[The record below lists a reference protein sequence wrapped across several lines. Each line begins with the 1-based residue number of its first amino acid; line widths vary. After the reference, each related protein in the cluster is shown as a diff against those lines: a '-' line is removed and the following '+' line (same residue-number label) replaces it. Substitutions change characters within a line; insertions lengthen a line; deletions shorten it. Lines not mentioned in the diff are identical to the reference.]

1 MPVRASPVSVRVLL
15 DRSSQNLSLSSL
27 GAHTLAALG
36 ALMNQLIAST
46 DQLTPREIAKRKRCS
61 RCCLSVPKVLLQDA
75 NALLIAKAYVQ
86 DQCTRHVATEDVV
99 EDERFQVS
107 QEPNKLDSAAG
118 SAGHGS
124 AVAGGEAD
132 EDDAWDALSQG
143 VPSEGVPP
151 EVMSL
156 PYYQPMRRDTLAL
169 GCDKCDNGCDECE
182 MEVEEIGSDV
192 EEPTQLGCDK
202 CDNGCDECEMEVEE
216 IGSDVEEPTQLGCDK
231 CDNGCDECELEVEDI
246 ASDVEEPTHE
256 ELPIKEI
263 PLARDHKAYNMRLN
277 DDHEKLFL
285 EKMKALRAAVE
296 LKRMPRKKDDFR
308 EVWSAHRDSFQINLG
323 EQNSTQGQGVGDM
336 PSSGALYLADNLE
349 TDLSKGETPP
359 CLTNT
364 DVEAFVRALHS
375 DGKLRPTS
383 KLGVCFMPRERPAYR
398 DVNVK
403 KIFKEIEGVFQQLES
418 MYQAKG
424 FPLAHELAQLICKSG
439 NTCTFTVSEP
449 DENKLHIKS
458 HEDNRNF
465 GPAASISVFE
475 DKRDEL
481 NSGLFFDQAGSKV
494 YAGPGMT
501 VAHFHTR
508 EARHGVQSPMYGRR
522 YSLSIYNGVQA
533 ELQAR
538 LKAAG
543 AVFLCTA
550 ERNALKDRFAAL
562 RDQYLSQS
570 LLVP

>member
-1 MPVRASPVSVRVLL
+1 
-15 DRSSQNLSLSSL
+15 
-27 GAHTLAALG
+27 
-36 ALMNQLIAST
+36 MNQLIAST
-46 DQLTPREIAKRKRCS
+46 DQLTPRARGKRNR
-61 RCCLSVPKVLLQDA
+61 
-75 NALLIAKAYVQ
+75 
-86 DQCTRHVATEDVV
+86 
-99 EDERFQVS
+99 
-107 QEPNKLDSAAG
+107 
-118 SAGHGS
+118 
-124 AVAGGEAD
+124 GGEADD
-132 EDDAWDALSQG
+132 EDDAWDCLSHGVLSEGVPSEGSSNADVQAMGIPSEGSSKADVQAMSIRLWDILSQG
-143 VPSEGVPP
+143 VPPEGSSNADVQAMGIPSEGSSKADVQAMSIRLWDILSEGVPP
-151 EVMSL
+151 EVSN
-156 PYYQPMRRDTLAL
+156 PDVGCDWCSN
-169 GCDKCDNGCDECE
+169 GCDKCE
-182 MEVEEIGSDV
+182 MEVAE
-192 EEPTQLGCDK
+192 
-202 CDNGCDECEMEVEE
+202 
-216 IGSDVEEPTQLGCDK
+216 
-231 CDNGCDECELEVEDI
+231 I

-256 ELPIKEI
+256 ELPMKEI
-263 PLARDHKAYNMRLN
+263 PLAGDHKAYNMRLN
-277 DDHEKLFL
+277 DDLEKLFL
-285 EKMKALRAAVE
+285 EKMKALRAAVA
-296 LKRMPRKKDDFR
+296 LKRMPRKRDDLR
-308 EVWSAHRDSFQINLG
+308 ELWSAHRDSFQINLG

-336 PSSGALYLADNLE
+336 PSRGALYLADSLE
-349 TDLSKGETPP
+349 TDMSKGETPP

-364 DVEAFVRALHS
+364 DVEAFVRALHN
-375 DGKLRPTS
+375 DGKLDPAS

-398 DVNVK
+398 EDNVK

-449 DENKLHIKS
+449 DENKLHIKC

-481 NSGLFFDQAGSKV
+481 NSGLFFDQAGSRV

>member
-156 PYYQPMRRDTLAL
+156 PYYQPMRRDTLA
-169 GCDKCDNGCDECE
+169 
-182 MEVEEIGSDV
+182 
-192 EEPTQLGCDK
+192 
-202 CDNGCDECEMEVEE
+202 
-216 IGSDVEEPTQLGCDK
+216 LGCDK

-424 FPLAHELAQLICKSG
+424 FPLAHELAQLICKTG

-449 DENKLHIKS
+449 DENKLHIQS

-481 NSGLFFDQAGSKV
+481 NSGLFFDQAPGSRV

-508 EARHGVQSPMYGRR
+508 EARHGVLAPMYGRR

-550 ERNALKDRFAAL
+550 QRNELKERFAAL

>member
-1 MPVRASPVSVRVLL
+1 
-15 DRSSQNLSLSSL
+15 
-27 GAHTLAALG
+27 
-36 ALMNQLIAST
+36 MNQLIAST
-46 DQLTPREIAKRKRCS
+46 DQLTPIEIGKRKRCS
-61 RCCLSVPKVLLQDA
+61 RCLSVPKALLQDA

-107 QEPNKLDSAAG
+107 QDPNLLDSAAG

-156 PYYQPMRRDTLAL
+156 PY
-169 GCDKCDNGCDECE
+169 CIHCCDNGCDKCE
-182 MEVEEIGSDV
+182 MEVSE
-192 EEPTQLGCDK
+192 
-202 CDNGCDECEMEVEE
+202 
-216 IGSDVEEPTQLGCDK
+216 
-231 CDNGCDECELEVEDI
+231 I

-277 DDHEKLFL
+277 DDLEKLFL
-285 EKMKALRAAVE
+285 EKMKALRAAVK
-296 LKRMPRKKDDFR
+296 LKRMSRKKDDLR
-308 EVWSAHRDSFQINLG
+308 ELWSAHKDSFQINLG
-323 EQNSTQGQGVGDM
+323 EQNSTQGQGVCDM

-349 TDLSKGETPP
+349 TDLSKGETPL

-364 DVEAFVRALHS
+364 DVEAFVRALHN

-403 KIFKEIEGVFQQLES
+403 NIFKEIEGVFQQLES

-424 FPLAHELAQLICKSG
+424 FPLAHELAQLICKNG

-481 NSGLFFDQAGSKV
+481 NSGLFFDQAMPGSRV

-508 EARHGVQSPMYGRR
+508 EARHGVQSPKYGRR

-543 AVFLCTA
+543 AVFLCTV
-550 ERNALKDRFAAL
+550 ERNKLKARFAVL

-570 LLVP
+570 LSVP

>member
-1 MPVRASPVSVRVLL
+1 
-15 DRSSQNLSLSSL
+15 
-27 GAHTLAALG
+27 
-36 ALMNQLIAST
+36 MNQLIAST
-46 DQLTPREIAKRKRCS
+46 DQLTPRARGKRKR
-61 RCCLSVPKVLLQDA
+61 
-75 NALLIAKAYVQ
+75 
-86 DQCTRHVATEDVV
+86 
-99 EDERFQVS
+99 
-107 QEPNKLDSAAG
+107 
-118 SAGHGS
+118 
-124 AVAGGEAD
+124 GGEADD
-132 EDDAWDALSQG
+132 EDDAWDCLSHGVLSEGVPSEGSSNADVQAMGIPSEGSSKADVQAMSIRLWDILSQG
-143 VPSEGVPP
+143 VPPEGSSNADVQAMGIPSEGSSKADVQAMSIRLWDILSEGVPP
-151 EVMSL
+151 EVSN
-156 PYYQPMRRDTLAL
+156 PDVGCDWCSN
-169 GCDKCDNGCDECE
+169 GCDKCE
-182 MEVEEIGSDV
+182 MEVAE
-192 EEPTQLGCDK
+192 
-202 CDNGCDECEMEVEE
+202 
-216 IGSDVEEPTQLGCDK
+216 
-231 CDNGCDECELEVEDI
+231 I

-256 ELPIKEI
+256 ELPMKEI
-263 PLARDHKAYNMRLN
+263 PLAGDHKAYNMRLN
-277 DDHEKLFL
+277 DDLEKLFL
-285 EKMKALRAAVE
+285 EKMKALRAAVA
-296 LKRMPRKKDDFR
+296 LKRMPRKRDDLR
-308 EVWSAHRDSFQINLG
+308 ELWSAHRDSFQINLG

-336 PSSGALYLADNLE
+336 PSRGALYLADSLE

-364 DVEAFVRALHS
+364 DVEAFVRALHN

-403 KIFKEIEGVFQQLES
+403 NIFKEIEGVFQQLES

-449 DENKLHIKS
+449 DENKLHIKC

-481 NSGLFFDQAGSKV
+481 NSGLFFDQAIPGSRV

>member
-1 MPVRASPVSVRVLL
+1 
-15 DRSSQNLSLSSL
+15 
-27 GAHTLAALG
+27 
-36 ALMNQLIAST
+36 
-46 DQLTPREIAKRKRCS
+46 
-61 RCCLSVPKVLLQDA
+61 
-75 NALLIAKAYVQ
+75 
-86 DQCTRHVATEDVV
+86 
-99 EDERFQVS
+99 
-107 QEPNKLDSAAG
+107 
-118 SAGHGS
+118 
-124 AVAGGEAD
+124 
-132 EDDAWDALSQG
+132 
-143 VPSEGVPP
+143 
-151 EVMSL
+151 
-156 PYYQPMRRDTLAL
+156 
-169 GCDKCDNGCDECE
+169 
-182 MEVEEIGSDV
+182 MEVAE
-192 EEPTQLGCDK
+192 
-202 CDNGCDECEMEVEE
+202 
-216 IGSDVEEPTQLGCDK
+216 
-231 CDNGCDECELEVEDI
+231 I

-256 ELPIKEI
+256 ELPMKEI
-263 PLARDHKAYNMRLN
+263 PLAGDHKAYNMRLN
-277 DDHEKLFL
+277 DDLEKLFL
-285 EKMKALRAAVE
+285 EKMKALRAAVA
-296 LKRMPRKKDDFR
+296 LKRMPRKRDDLR
-308 EVWSAHRDSFQINLG
+308 ELWSAHRDSFQINLG

-336 PSSGALYLADNLE
+336 PSRGALYLADSLE

-359 CLTNT
+359 CLTDT
-364 DVEAFVRALHS
+364 DVEAFVRALHN
-375 DGKLRPTS
+375 DGKLDPAS

-398 DVNVK
+398 EDNVK

>member
-1 MPVRASPVSVRVLL
+1 
-15 DRSSQNLSLSSL
+15 
-27 GAHTLAALG
+27 
-36 ALMNQLIAST
+36 MNQLIAST
-46 DQLTPREIAKRKRCS
+46 DQLTPIARAKRKR
-61 RCCLSVPKVLLQDA
+61 
-75 NALLIAKAYVQ
+75 
-86 DQCTRHVATEDVV
+86 
-99 EDERFQVS
+99 
-107 QEPNKLDSAAG
+107 
-118 SAGHGS
+118 
-124 AVAGGEAD
+124 GGEADD
-132 EDDAWDALSQG
+132 EDDAWDCLSHGVLSEGVPSEGSSNADVQAMGIPSEGSSKADVQAMSIRLWDILSQG
-143 VPSEGVPP
+143 VPPEGSSNADVQAMGIPSEGSSKADVQAMGIRLWDILSEGVPP
-151 EVMSL
+151 EVSNPVVGCDCPLEPLARARAREIAEVINAGTQPLSNLSL
-156 PYYQPMRRDTLAL
+156 MNAITEATEGSDGRCDWCSN
-169 GCDKCDNGCDECE
+169 GCDKCE
-182 MEVEEIGSDV
+182 MEVAE
-192 EEPTQLGCDK
+192 
-202 CDNGCDECEMEVEE
+202 
-216 IGSDVEEPTQLGCDK
+216 
-231 CDNGCDECELEVEDI
+231 I

-256 ELPIKEI
+256 ELPMKEI
-263 PLARDHKAYNMRLN
+263 PLAGDHKAYNMRLN
-277 DDHEKLFL
+277 DDLEKLFL
-285 EKMKALRAAVE
+285 EKMKALRAAVA
-296 LKRMPRKKDDFR
+296 LKRMPRKRDDLR
-308 EVWSAHRDSFQINLG
+308 ELWSAHRDSFQINLG

-336 PSSGALYLADNLE
+336 PSRGALYLADSLE

-359 CLTNT
+359 CLTDT
-364 DVEAFVRALHS
+364 DVEAFVRALHN
-375 DGKLRPTS
+375 DGKLHPAS

-398 DVNVK
+398 EDNVK

-449 DENKLHIKS
+449 DENKLHIKC

-550 ERNALKDRFAAL
+550 ERNALKERFAAL